1 MNRLSLLLAGILL
14 SIVLISCNEDVNYE
28 DLLKAESNSISNFI
42 KTNVIQVT
50 TQQPTD
56 EEWASNPNL
65 WYRTSDNIYL
75 RIDEVGDKTVTL
87 KANDYVV
94 LTMEKRELSG
104 IVVADYTKQ
113 PLSFNFVTP
122 GSTGST
128 YFYHSKGFVEAME
141 IIAHHQASARFIIP
155 SRIANYTD
163 MNSVTPYLYVIKRL
177 NIPD

>member
-1 MNRLSLLLAGILL
+1 MMGILML
-14 SIVLISCNEDVNYE
+14 TCCSDDGNYE
-28 DLLKAESNSISNFI
+28 DLLKAESNSISKFI
-42 KTNVIQVT
+42 KENGIQLT
-50 TQQPTD
+50 TQKPSD
-56 EEWASNPNL
+56 DEWALNPNL
-65 WYRTSDNIYL
+65 WYRKSDNIYI

-94 LTMEKRELSG
+94 LTMEKRDLSG
-104 IVVADYTKQ
+104 VVVSDYTKQ

-141 IIAHHQASARFIIP
+141 IIAHHQAAARFIVP

-163 MNSVTPYLYVIKRL
+163 MNSVTPYLYVIKRM